1 MSRAVGNDVC
11 LKRKPKKTTLQG
23 FTFKAITAAEKHTL
37 ILDSTE
43 CLAKS
48 VEHGM

>member
-1 MSRAVGNDVC
+1 MSRAVGHDVC
-11 LKRKPKKTTLQG
+11 LKNKSTKTTLQG
-23 FTFKAITAAEKHTL
+23 FTFKAITVAEKHTL

-48 VEHGM
+48 AEHEM